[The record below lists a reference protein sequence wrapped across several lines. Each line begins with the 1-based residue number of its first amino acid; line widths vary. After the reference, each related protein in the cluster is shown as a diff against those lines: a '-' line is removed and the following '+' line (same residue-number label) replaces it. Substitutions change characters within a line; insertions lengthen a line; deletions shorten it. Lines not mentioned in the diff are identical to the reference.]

1 MEKLINDFS
10 FGLFFWVAII
20 FVILIFLMRKFAWKP
35 ILEALN
41 TREEGIS
48 NALEAAENAKK
59 ELEQLNADNERILK
73 EARAERDTMLKE
85 ARELKDKIVADAKEE
100 ANEQADTII
109 TNAKNAIEVE
119 KQAALAELK
128 SEIAGISIHMAKKV
142 INKELSSEERQLQLV
157 EESLNEITLN

>member
-1 MEKLINDFS
+1 MDKLINDFS

-35 ILEALN
+35 ILDALN

-85 ARELKDKIVADAKEE
+85 AREIKDKILADAKEE

-109 TNAKNAIEVE
+109 TNAKNAIEIE

-128 SEIAGISIHMAKKV
+128 SQIAGISIGIAKKV
-142 INKELSSEERQLQLV
+142 IKTELASEENQLQLI
-157 EESLNEITLN
+157 EKSLKEVTLN

>member
-1 MEKLINDFS
+1 MDKLINDFS

-20 FVILIFLMRKFAWKP
+20 FVILIVLMRKFAWKP

-41 TREEGIS
+41 EREEGIS

-59 ELEQLNADNERILK
+59 ELQALNADNERILK

-85 ARELKDKIVADAKEE
+85 AREIKDKIVADAKQE
-100 ANEQADTII
+100 ANEQSATII
-109 TNAKNAIEVE
+109 SNAKQAIEVE

-128 SEIAGISIHMAKKV
+128 SQIAGISISIAKKV
-142 INKELSSEERQLQLV
+142 IKSELASEKSQLELV
-157 EESLNEITLN
+157 EKSLKEVTLN

>member
-1 MEKLINDFS
+1 MDKLINDFS

-20 FVILIFLMRKFAWKP
+20 FVILILLMRKFAWQP

-59 ELEQLNADNERILK
+59 ELEQLNADNERIIK

-128 SEIAGISIHMAKKV
+128 SEIAGISINMAKKV
-142 INKELSSEERQLQLV
+142 INKELASEQSQLALI
-157 EESLNEITLN
+157 EDSLKEVTLN

>member
-1 MEKLINDFS
+1 MDKLINDFS

-20 FVILIFLMRKFAWKP
+20 FVILIVLMRKFAWKP

-41 TREEGIS
+41 AREEGIT

-59 ELEQLNADNERILK
+59 ELEQLNADNERVLK
-73 EARAERDTMLKE
+73 QAREERDAMLKD
-85 ARELKDKIVADAKEE
+85 AREIKDKIVADAKEE

-109 TNAKNAIEVE
+109 TNAKQAIEVE

-128 SEIAGISIHMAKKV
+128 SQVAGISIDIAKKV
-142 INKELSSEERQLQLV
+142 IKRELASEANQLELV
-157 EESLNEITLN
+157 EKSLQEVTLK

>member
-1 MEKLINDFS
+1 MDKLINDFS

-20 FVILIFLMRKFAWKP
+20 FVILIVLMRKFAWKP

-59 ELEQLNADNERILK
+59 ELEQLNADNERVLK

-85 ARELKDKIVADAKEE
+85 ARDIKDKIIADAKEE
-100 ANEQADTII
+100 ANDQAVTII

-128 SEIAGISIHMAKKV
+128 SQVAGISINIAKKV
-142 INKELSSEERQLQLV
+142 IKSELASEASQLELIEKSLKEV
-157 EESLNEITLN
+157 TLN

>member
-1 MEKLINDFS
+1 MDKLIHDFS

-59 ELEQLNADNERILK
+59 ELEQLNADNEKILK
-73 EARAERDTMLKE
+73 EARAERDGMLKE

-100 ANEQADTII
+100 ASEQADTII
-109 TNAKNAIEVE
+109 TNAKNAIEIE
-119 KQAALAELK
+119 KQAALSELK
-128 SEIAGISIHMAKKV
+128 SQIAGISIDIAKKV
-142 INKELSSEERQLQLV
+142 IKKELSSEENQLALI
-157 EESLNEITLN
+157 EDSLKEVTLN